1 MDNIVRKGLIQV
13 SPQIGKIAS
22 GDKPKI
28 QIYFCPA
35 LPGEYS
41 ETFKIQIAHFEPET
55 ITLKGN
61 GLFPALK
68 LELERIST
76 PEFKK
81 RIADVRDPTLAIDQ
95 DDDAKSTFSKIL
107 ENDAVKE
114 IDRLILKDCILKNI
128 EEKQTAAMS
137 VDSSYADFRTDNKK
151 ETVAQP
157 AETGEGFNKRDNM
170 TERSGFTRN
179 QKDMRYEKKLIEK
192 VVVGT
197 YTLDFGNVVAGTKV
211 SKTFK
216 IYNVGTMPFNVLF
229 DQKVIKLAGFTLS
242 CDKMARF
249 QCNKDNY
256 ISQTVTYT
264 TKKDSK
270 PGRSK
275 YLLPIEIHNGPKYV
289 IEIIANV
296 TVPDVKVSSNDIDFG
311 PVICGLKKTIYIR
324 FENQK
329 EVNCI
334 WSLNTKE
341 DRIASHERDKKG
353 HEPRFSMFPTSGIL
367 PKYTKSTMEISF
379 IPLAEKSY
387 QQRFLIEIT
396 DNTRKCEIQVRGTG
410 VTPNLEFFPPE
421 MMFSPSLPYDE
432 NVIKTLEIKNKSD
445 FDTEFYSLDFDKIYE
460 QEEKL

>member
-28 QIYFCPA
+28 QINFCPA
-35 LPGEYS
+35 LPGDYVES
-41 ETFKIQIAHFEPET
+41 FKIQIAHFEPET
-55 ITLKGN
+55 ITLKGY
-61 GLFPALK
+61 GLYPALK

-81 RIADVRDPTLAIDQ
+81 MIAEVRDPNFVMDQ

-107 ENDAVKE
+107 ENDVVSE
-114 IDRLILKDCILKNI
+114 IDRKILSDCIMKNI

-137 VDSSYADFRTDNKK
+137 VDSSYADFRSDNKK
-151 ETVAQP
+151 GDTGHPQ
-157 AETGEGFNKRDNM
+157 ETGEGFNKKDNM

-179 QKDMRYEKKLIEK
+179 QKDMRYEKRLIEK

-211 SKTFK
+211 SRTFK
-216 IYNVGTMPFNVLF
+216 VYNVGKMPFNLLF
-229 DQKVIKLAGFTLS
+229 DQKIIKLAGFTLS

-249 QCNKDNY
+249 GCKDNNC
-256 ISQTVTYT
+256 ITQTVTYT

-275 YLLPIEIHNGPKYV
+275 YILPIEMQNGPKYI
-289 IEIIANV
+289 IEIMANV

-311 PVICGLKKTIYIR
+311 PVICGLKKTIYVR

-334 WSLNTKE
+334 WTLNTKE
-341 DRIASHERDKKG
+341 DRLASHERDKKG
-353 HEPRFSMFPTSGIL
+353 HEPRFHMTPTSGVL
-367 PKYTKSTMEISF
+367 PKYTKGTMEISF
-379 IPLAEKSY
+379 IPLAEKPY

-410 VTPNLEFFPPE
+410 VTPNLEFFSPE

-445 FDTEFYSLDFDKIYE
+445 FDTELYSLDFDKIYE